1 MLGISKLCRWVVIS
15 VAVILSVAGYASNSP
30 MTSAESSLPGVPDGD
45 YGLGLAVANS
55 GLNLMV
61 ANPFDEHYVYD
72 WQTVTVRSNYH
83 MGYDLSLMALGDN
96 DQMALRGSNGGV
108 IKQTV
113 GGGLANNSWGL
124 ATEHPDSAESELWH
138 GLINQGVLLSNVGEY
153 PDGDNSGDEYRIY
166 YGINI
171 DGGTVADTYQIRLQY
186 NLTAR
191 EPKTPTILR
200 VETERCAIG
209 SDCSLN
215 MVGTKLGE
223 IDDIG
228 IDFNWDGQVGSSEKC
243 TDLTID
249 QDDNDLATCQ
259 LPEYSAELTSQD
271 DGGTFE
277 ILFTDGEQTVDSGHQ
292 LTYYYQPEITGVD
305 APTMIIKPN
314 MSVVDMASTDTSSLM
329 LADDGTVYLWGDTP
343 LYDLSGHK
351 IFDTAVAPV
360 IVEGFPDVTS
370 VDHLTGIAANGR
382 SYLATSNQGYIYGWG
397 DNSDFR
403 LPIDD
408 NSDWVYKPQQS
419 RYYNLG
425 SDNRQSQMA
434 VLGDGFGVSVDA
446 VRARAKKNMSTWG
459 VNTNGQRG
467 DEHTDIGSKVVNDVS
482 DGSYPLNADKD
493 EKFVQVAAGAAHA
506 IATTNAGRVF
516 TWGAFGGNDGRL
528 GFNTNSDAVRPH
540 DITKPDSGDDYLSEL
555 YHDEHRRFIQVA
567 AGDNF
572 SVALAVD
579 EITDQTFLYA
589 FGANDYG
596 QLGVGGLAKNGAN
609 LVMQSKSSTERIV
622 GITASGKSV
631 AAWTSDGRLYAWG
644 DNSGGKL
651 GIAGGEVI
659 NKPTQILGEYQ
670 ITDVALGRTN
680 YVVTTDNRIL
690 AWGGQTL
697 GIVDITNQLTHP
709 AYLIKITGKHLD
721 RADLGV
727 DFNNNGAID
736 SGEKPLARSC
746 TANGCY
752 LLVSTASMTNPG
764 NYQIIATTV
773 YGGRAEWS
781 GVKGQIDNGRH
792 IVSKRVDVP
801 LISIIDDEIVSDESE
816 ANGAQAS
823 DENPDDTIDKVNN
836 TENTSTKSDD
846 QNDVDDDGSDG
857 DDGDDGDGDDGDDVV
872 IADDNNND
880 AKDDSQ
886 PDNSSDANGVGDV
899 SSDAN
904 ESSDSIESS
913 ADLGGVVSRPDS
925 PSIQPVNGQIESVFD
940 GAGGVNVD
948 NQSQLSILINDG

>member
-15 VAVILSVAGYASNSP
+15 VVVILSVVGYTSNSL

-45 YGLGLAVANS
+45 YGLGLAIANS
-55 GLNLMV
+55 ELNLMV

-96 DQMALRGSNGGV
+96 EQMALRSSNGGA
-108 IKQTV
+108 IRQTV

-124 ATEHPDSAESELWH
+124 ATEHPGSAESELWH

-153 PDGDNSGDEYRIY
+153 PDGGDNSGDEYQIY
-166 YGINI
+166 YGVNI
-171 DGGTVADTYQIRLQY
+171 DGETVADTYQIRLQY

-200 VETERCAIG
+200 VETEHCVIG

-215 MVGTKLGE
+215 MVGTKLEE

-228 IDFNWDGQVGSSEKC
+228 VDFNRDGQVTSSEKC

-249 QDDNDLATCQ
+249 QDNNDLATCQ
-259 LPEYSAELTSQD
+259 LPEYSAELTGQD
-271 DGGTFE
+271 DGGAFE
-277 ILFTDGEQTVDSGHQ
+277 ILFTDGEQTVNSGHQ
-292 LTYYYQPEITGVD
+292 LTYYYQPEITDID

-314 MSVVDMASTDTSSLM
+314 MSVVDMASTDTSSLI

-370 VDHLTGIAANGR
+370 VDHLTSIAANGR

-397 DNSDFR
+397 DNSGFR

-425 SDNRQSQMA
+425 PDNRQSQMA

-482 DGSYPLNADKD
+482 DGSYPLNVDKD
-493 EKFVQVAAGAAHA
+493 EKFVQVAAGAAHV

-516 TWGAFGGNDGRL
+516 TWGAFGGGDGRL

-540 DITKPDSGDDYLSEL
+540 DITKPDSSDDYLSEL

-579 EITDQTFLYA
+579 EITGQTFLYT

-609 LVMQSKSSTERIV
+609 LVMQSKNSTERIV

-631 AAWTSDGRLYAWG
+631 AAWTSDGRLYVWG

-680 YVVTTDNRIL
+680 YAVTTDNRIL

-727 DFNNNGAID
+727 DFNNNGVID

-746 TANGCY
+746 TTNGCY
-752 LLVSTASMTNPG
+752 LLVSTASMTKAG
-764 NYQIIATTV
+764 NYQVIATTD
-773 YGGRAEWS
+773 YGGRAEWN
-781 GVKGQIDNGRH
+781 GIKGQIDNGRH
-792 IVSKRVDVP
+792 VVSKRADVP
-801 LISIIDDEIVSDESE
+801 LILIIEEEIASDEGDVSDV
-816 ANGAQAS
+816 QTS
-823 DENPDDTIDKVNN
+823 DENPDDIIDKVNN
-836 TENTSTKSDD
+836 TENTSTKSDI
-846 QNDVDDDGSDG
+846 QNDVNDDGSDG
-857 DDGDDGDGDDGDDVV
+857 NDVV
-872 IADDNNND
+872 IPDDNENA

-886 PDNSSDANGVGDV
+886 SDNSSAANGVNNA
-899 SSDAN
+899 DAN
-904 ESSDSIESS
+904 ESSDSIENS
-913 ADLGGVVSRPDS
+913 ADLGGVVNRPDS
-925 PSIQPVNGQIESVFD
+925 SPIQPVNGQVESVFD

-948 NQSQLSILINDG
+948 NQS

>member
-1 MLGISKLCRWVVIS
+1 MLGISKLCRWVAIS
-15 VAVILSVAGYASNSP
+15 VAVILSVVGYVSNSP

-55 GLNLMV
+55 ELNLVV

-113 GGGLANNSWGL
+113 GGGLVNNSWGL

-138 GLINQGVLLSNVGEY
+138 GLINQGVLLSNANEY

-166 YGINI
+166 YGVNI
-171 DGGTVADTYQIRLQY
+171 DGETVADTYQIRLQY

-200 VETERCAIG
+200 VETGRCAIS

-223 IDDIG
+223 IGDIG
-228 IDFNWDGQVGSSEKC
+228 VDFNRDGQVASSEKC

-249 QDDNDLATCQ
+249 QDNNDLAICQ
-259 LPEYSAELTSQD
+259 LPEYSAELAGQD

-292 LTYYYQPEITGVD
+292 LTYYYQPEITSIN

-314 MSVVDMASTDTSSLM
+314 MSVVDMASTDTSSLI
-329 LADDGTVYLWGDTP
+329 LADDGMVYLWGDTP

-370 VDHLTGIAANGR
+370 VDHLTSIAANGR

-446 VRARAKKNMSTWG
+446 VRAGVQKNISTWG
-459 VNTNGQRG
+459 TNVNGQRG
-467 DEHTDIGSKVVNDVS
+467 DNHNDIGSKVVNDVS

-493 EKFVQVAAGAAHA
+493 EKFVQIAAGAAHV

-540 DITKPDSGDDYLSEL
+540 DITKPDSGDDYLSEF
-555 YHDEHRRFIQVA
+555 YHDEHRRFVQVA

-579 EITDQTFLYA
+579 EITDQTFLYT

-596 QLGVGGLAKNGAN
+596 QLGVDGLAKNGAN

-631 AAWTSDGRLYAWG
+631 AAWTSDGRLYVWG

-651 GIAGGEVI
+651 GIAGSEVI

-680 YVVTTDNRIL
+680 YVVTTDSRIL

-697 GIVDITNQLTHP
+697 GIVDITSQLTHP
-709 AYLIKITGKHLD
+709 AYLIKITGKYLD

-727 DFNNNGAID
+727 DFNNNGVID
-736 SGEKPLARSC
+736 SGERPLARSY

-752 LLVSTASMTNPG
+752 LLVSTASMTKAG
-764 NYQIIATTV
+764 NYQVIATTA
-773 YGGRAEWS
+773 YGGRAEWN

-792 IVSKRVDVP
+792 VVLKQADVP
-801 LISIIDDEIVSDESE
+801 LISIIDDEIASDEGDV
-816 ANGAQAS
+816 NDAQTS

-836 TENTSTKSDD
+836 TENTPIKNDD
-846 QNDVDDDGSDG
+846 QNDVNDEGCDG
-857 DDGDDGDGDDGDDVV
+857 DVV
-872 IADDNNND
+872 ITYDNDNA
-880 AKDDSQ
+880 AKDDNQS
-886 PDNSSDANGVGDV
+886 DNSSDANGV
-899 SSDAN
+899 SNADAN
-904 ESSDSIESS
+904 ESSDSVENS
-913 ADLGGVVSRPDS
+913 ADLGDVVNRPDS
-925 PSIQPVNGQIESVFD
+925 PPIQPVNGQIESVFD

-948 NQSQLSILINDG
+948 NQSQFGILINDG

>member
-96 DQMALRGSNGGV
+96 DQMALRGGNGGV

-124 ATEHPDSAESELWH
+124 ATEYPDSAESELWH

-166 YGINI
+166 YGVNINS
-171 DGGTVADTYQIRLQY
+171 GTVADTYQIRLQY

-200 VETERCAIG
+200 VETGRCAIG

-223 IDDIG
+223 INDIG
-228 IDFNWDGQVGSSEKC
+228 VDFNRDGQVVSSEKC
-243 TDLTID
+243 ADLTID
-249 QDDNDLATCQ
+249 QDNNDLAICQ
-259 LPEYSAELTSQD
+259 LPEYSVELAGQD

-343 LYDLSGHK
+343 LYDLSGNK
-351 IFDTAVAPV
+351 IFDTTDAPV
-360 IVEGFPDVTS
+360 IVKGFPDVTL

-408 NSDWVYKPQQS
+408 NSNWVYKPQQS

-446 VRARAKKNMSTWG
+446 VRTRAKKNMSTWG

-482 DGSYPLNADKD
+482 DGSYPLNVDKD

-540 DITKPDSGDDYLSEL
+540 DITKPDSGDDYLSDL

-579 EITDQTFLYA
+579 EITGQTFLYT

-609 LVMQSKSSTERIV
+609 LVMQSKNSTERIV

-631 AAWTSDGRLYAWG
+631 AAWTSDGRLYVWG
-644 DNSGGKL
+644 DNNGGKL

-680 YVVTTDNRIL
+680 HAVTADNRIL

-697 GIVDITNQLTHP
+697 GVVDITNQLTHP

-727 DFNNNGAID
+727 DFNNNGVID
-736 SGEKPLARSC
+736 SGERPLTRSC

-764 NYQIIATTV
+764 NYQVIATTA
-773 YGGRAEWS
+773 YGGRAEWN

-801 LISIIDDEIVSDESE
+801 LISIIDDEIVSAEGDV
-816 ANGAQAS
+816 NDAQTS

-836 TENTSTKSDD
+836 IENASTKSDAQD
-846 QNDVDDDGSDG
+846 DGESDVDNTT
-857 DDGDDGDGDDGDDVV
+857 DGDDVA
-872 IADDNNND
+872 ITDDNENA

-904 ESSDSIESS
+904 ESSDSIENS

>member
-1 MLGISKLCRWVVIS
+1 M
-15 VAVILSVAGYASNSP
+15 
-30 MTSAESSLPGVPDGD
+30 
-45 YGLGLAVANS
+45 
-55 GLNLMV
+55 
-61 ANPFDEHYVYD
+61 
-72 WQTVTVRSNYH
+72 
-83 MGYDLSLMALGDN
+83 
-96 DQMALRGSNGGV
+96 
-108 IKQTV
+108 
-113 GGGLANNSWGL
+113 
-124 ATEHPDSAESELWH
+124 
-138 GLINQGVLLSNVGEY
+138 SNVGEY

-209 SDCSLN
+209 SNCSLN

-228 IDFNWDGQVGSSEKC
+228 IDFNRDGQVVSSEKC
-243 TDLTID
+243 ADLTID

-343 LYDLSGHK
+343 LYDLSGNK
-351 IFDTAVAPV
+351 IFDTTDAPV

-408 NSDWVYKPQQS
+408 NSNWVYKPQQS

-446 VRARAKKNMSTWG
+446 VRTRAKKNMSTWG

-482 DGSYPLNADKD
+482 DGSYPLNVDKD

-579 EITDQTFLYA
+579 EITGQTFLYT
-589 FGANDYG
+589 FGANDHG
-596 QLGVGGLAKNGAN
+596 QLGVGGLVKNGAN
-609 LVMQSKSSTERIV
+609 LVMQSKNSTERIV

-680 YVVTTDNRIL
+680 YAVTADNRIL
-690 AWGGQTL
+690 AWGGRTL

-709 AYLIKITGKHLD
+709 AYLVKIIGKHLD

-727 DFNNNGAID
+727 DFNNNGVID
-736 SGEKPLARSC
+736 SGERPLARSC

-752 LLVSTASMTNPG
+752 LLVSTASVTNSG
-764 NYQIIATTV
+764 NYQVIATTA
-773 YGGRAEWS
+773 YGGRAEWN

-801 LISIIDDEIVSDESE
+801 LISIIDDEIVSDEGDV
-816 ANGAQAS
+816 NDAQTS

-836 TENTSTKSDD
+836 IENASTKSDAQD
-846 QNDVDDDGSDG
+846 DGESDVDNTT
-857 DDGDDGDGDDGDDVV
+857 DGDDVA
-872 IADDNNND
+872 ITDDNENA

-904 ESSDSIESS
+904 ESSDSIENS

>member
-1 MLGISKLCRWVVIS
+1 M
-15 VAVILSVAGYASNSP
+15 
-30 MTSAESSLPGVPDGD
+30 
-45 YGLGLAVANS
+45 
-55 GLNLMV
+55 
-61 ANPFDEHYVYD
+61 
-72 WQTVTVRSNYH
+72 
-83 MGYDLSLMALGDN
+83 
-96 DQMALRGSNGGV
+96 
-108 IKQTV
+108 
-113 GGGLANNSWGL
+113 
-124 ATEHPDSAESELWH
+124 
-138 GLINQGVLLSNVGEY
+138 
-153 PDGDNSGDEYRIY
+153 
-166 YGINI
+166 
-171 DGGTVADTYQIRLQY
+171 ADTYQIRLQY

-209 SDCSLN
+209 SNCSLN

-228 IDFNWDGQVGSSEKC
+228 IDFNRDGQVVSSEKC
-243 TDLTID
+243 ADLTID

-343 LYDLSGHK
+343 LYDLSGNK
-351 IFDTAVAPV
+351 IFDTTDAPV
-360 IVEGFPDVTS
+360 IVKGFPDVTL

-408 NSDWVYKPQQS
+408 NSNWVYKPQQS

-446 VRARAKKNMSTWG
+446 VRTRAKKNMSTWG

-482 DGSYPLNADKD
+482 DGSYPLNVDKD

-540 DITKPDSGDDYLSEL
+540 DITKPDSGDDYLSDL

-579 EITDQTFLYA
+579 EITGQTFLYT

-680 YVVTTDNRIL
+680 YAVTADNRIL

-709 AYLIKITGKHLD
+709 AYLVKIIGKHLD

-727 DFNNNGAID
+727 DFNNNGVID
-736 SGEKPLARSC
+736 SGERSLARSC

-752 LLVSTASMTNPG
+752 LLVSTASVTNSG
-764 NYQIIATTV
+764 NYQVIATTA
-773 YGGRAEWS
+773 YGGRAEWN

-801 LISIIDDEIVSDESE
+801 LISIIDDEIVSDEGDV
-816 ANGAQAS
+816 NDAQTS

-836 TENTSTKSDD
+836 IENASTKSDAQD
-846 QNDVDDDGSDG
+846 DGEGDVDNTT
-857 DDGDDGDGDDGDDVV
+857 DGDDVA
-872 IADDNNND
+872 ITDDNENA

-904 ESSDSIESS
+904 ESSDSIENS
-913 ADLGGVVSRPDS
+913 ADLGSVVNRPDS